1 MAEQVAKDVV
11 KEAQSVGP
19 SAPIDDSAS
28 TTNSPAVNGASPPA
42 TATTTPNSL
51 EASSTKPTANGA
63 NVTSIASVHVDGLAP
78 AGEHKQS
85 GASQADSRQPHLNG
99 ISSEHLA
106 ADSLAV
112 TDASGG
118 SDTDISRPGSVDQ
131 SKRDGS
137 HVRTSSAAK
146 KQPFKSVS
154 VTKSFLAKTVTTTP
168 AARPGEKVAAAAPPK
183 PSNVLSAKPRLVAKS
198 GTSNTPRTPGQAN
211 GAGAGPDAS
220 KVWNKNQ
227 PVPPPPPKQFTD
239 EELKQQ
245 YGIHLATR
253 LQADEGGK
261 EAKWADID
269 DDEDDWAPETVQ
281 WMDGTK
287 SSVAVPPEQPP
298 PAEEPKTI
306 LKPETPAETPK
317 PEPAPVSTSNNPKP
331 SVTGG
336 TKTIL
341 KPGAHA
347 QPSTGKS
354 SLVLKGQ
361 PEKPTS

>member
-1 MAEQVAKDVV
+1 VAD
-11 KEAQSVGP
+11 
-19 SAPIDDSAS
+19 
-28 TTNSPAVNGASPPA
+28 
-42 TATTTPNSL
+42 
-51 EASSTKPTANGA
+51 
-63 NVTSIASVHVDGLAP
+63 
-78 AGEHKQS
+78 
-85 GASQADSRQPHLNG
+85 SQA
-99 ISSEHLA
+99 LA
-106 ADSLAV
+106 
-112 TDASGG
+112 DASGG

-154 VTKSFLAKTVTTTP
+154 VTKSFLAKTVTSTP
-168 AARPGEKVAAAAPPK
+168 AARPGDKATPAAPLK
-183 PSNVLSAKPRLVAKS
+183 SSNVLSAKPRLVAKS
-198 GTSNTPRTPGQAN
+198 GASNTPRALGQAN

-253 LQADEGGK
+253 LQADEAGK

-287 SSVAVPPEQPP
+287 SSVAVPSETPAA

-317 PEPAPVSTSNNPKP
+317 PSTSPAPTANAPKP

-336 TKTIL
+336 NKTIL

-347 QPSTGKS
+347 QPTGKS

-361 PEKPTS
+361 PEKPTLVAKPSATEKKSPAPSALLAARVSWLRRHAPATCQGDCSR